1 MMFLGIFFDVSRKS
15 QLFFSLFLIH
25 PKYIC
30 YTSGSLLQVCQHY
43 YDAGK
48 KKYFSTI
55 QAGATLIKYERRYV
69 LISLFN
75 ILLKEKLHLHC
86 VLLNNKSVSLS
97 ATNSQMV
104 LANYFLFTL
113 WILLFSRWLFFFL
126 TPPKHFSHF
135 TCKNLNP
142 LCIM

>member
-1 MMFLGIFFDVSRKS
+1 MMLG
-15 QLFFSLFLIH
+15 
-25 PKYIC
+25 
-30 YTSGSLLQVCQHY
+30 
-43 YDAGK
+43 

-75 ILLKEKLHLHC
+75 ILLKEELHLHC

-104 LANYFLFTL
+104 LANYFLYSL
-113 WILLFSRWLFFFL
+113 
-126 TPPKHFSHF
+126 
-135 TCKNLNP
+135 
-142 LCIM
+142 